1 MLDKLINK
9 VMNKNKFIKL
19 SSLIFLFSLFLFS
32 CKEDEY
38 SLGELTKPSNLVI
51 TAKVVGQ
58 DASNP
63 YGDGSGVVNITAKAD
78 NALAYKI
85 GYQEVANINAS
96 PTFEVMPGS
105 EVGASATKKFN
116 KLGNVAYRITVIAY
130 GKGGTSTVTTK
141 DVTVKSV
148 FNPAPAIVTNLT
160 GDSSKTWKVD
170 QTVAGHFGVGPWSA
184 SSVTPEWWSAGVNEK
199 VSCCNCFY
207 TARFTFKKVNA
218 STFSIQVATPDGVL
232 TKTGSL
238 ASISGIPASGDE
250 GCYGYGGGSGSF
262 AFIESTSG
270 IPATT
275 PSTRTSILLEGNTT
289 FIGYGALSKE
299 YEILVIDA
307 NYMYLRVRGTETG
320 NAWYIKLVPAS

>member
-1 MLDKLINK
+1 MLDKQINK
-9 VMNKNKFIKL
+9 VMNKSIFIKL
-19 SSLIFLFSLFLFS
+19 SSIVLFFSLFLFS

-38 SLGELTKPSNLVI
+38 SLGELTKPSNLTL

-58 DASNP
+58 DATNP
-63 YGDGSGVVNITAKAD
+63 YGDGTGVVNIIAKAD

-85 GYQEVANINAS
+85 GYQEVANINAN
-96 PTFEVMPGS
+96 PTFESMTGS
-105 EVGASATKKFN
+105 ADGATATKKFN

-130 GKGGTSTVTTK
+130 GKGGTSSVITK

-148 FNPAPAIVTNLT
+148 FNPDPAIVTKLT
-160 GDSSKTWKVD
+160 NDNTKTWKVD
-170 QTVAGHFGVGPWSA
+170 QSVAGHFGVGPWSA
-184 SSVTPEWWSAGVNEK
+184 TSVTPEWWSAAPNEK

-218 STFSIQVATPDGVL
+218 TTFSIQVATPDGAF

-270 IPATT
+270 VAASAPTT
-275 PSTRTSILLEGNTT
+275 KTSILLDGNTT
-289 FIGYGALSKE
+289 FIGYGALAKE
-299 YEILVIDA
+299 YEIMVIDN
-307 NYMYLRVRGTETG
+307 NYLYLRVRGTETG
-320 NAWYIKLVPAS
+320 NAWYLKLIPA